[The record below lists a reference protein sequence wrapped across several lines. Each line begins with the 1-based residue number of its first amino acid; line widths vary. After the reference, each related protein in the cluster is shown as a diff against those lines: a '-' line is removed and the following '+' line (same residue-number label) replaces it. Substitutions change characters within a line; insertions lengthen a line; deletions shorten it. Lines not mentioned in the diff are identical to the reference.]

1 MAPTSPQLNG
11 KSHIVTGI
19 KEVPITQERPPA
31 IDLSN
36 FVQNPGVA
44 RVNVA
49 PSREKPE
56 GQSFFAQFI
65 NGVGVCKRDVYR
77 VESC

>member
-11 KSHIVTGI
+11 KIHIVTGI

-36 FVQNPGVA
+36 FVQNPGVS

-56 GQSFFAQFI
+56 GQSLCVQLSSS
-65 NGVGVCKRDVYR
+65 VTVPT
-77 VESC
+77 